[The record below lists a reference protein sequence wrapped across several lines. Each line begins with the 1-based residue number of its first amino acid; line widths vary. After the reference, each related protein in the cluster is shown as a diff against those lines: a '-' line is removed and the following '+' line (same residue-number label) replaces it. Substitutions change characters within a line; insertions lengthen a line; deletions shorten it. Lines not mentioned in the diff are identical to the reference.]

1 MAQNINIAL
10 PVNRYSRADFTA
22 LRAMMSRLPMGTIL
36 NLYYCED
43 DQELLGLN
51 SSSDLKAR
59 LEDMRDNLIQRAS
72 DTHPHLAKFLQD
84 ARRTSVWSK
93 SAVNYLVQAADEDT
107 TSPRPDDPMSL
118 WFRGSIANR
127 LKEEGAATLA
137 DLAAMINRRGHGWYR
152 PIPRMGAKKARAIE
166 NWFRSNR
173 YVSELI
179 TAGALIPVVSVED
192 RVMLDPF
199 APNVVLAP
207 LERID
212 LPSTLSGENG
222 LNRNQSFC
230 LISARNDLEAVD
242 AYLYRYRGQDKTYR
256 AYQKELER
264 FLLWCVQYRR
274 KPMAS
279 VLQDDCEAYKDFLV
293 DPDKSWIGHRATRM
307 SPQWK
312 PFAGK
317 PSPDSQLYAVRTLRA
332 FFTWLVNVRYLQGN
346 PWATVQLP
354 RVVEEETP
362 IQIHKALPAE
372 LWNKL
377 AGDGG
382 ILDWMSHL
390 SDAELRS
397 HIPHGWLRNVSMS
410 SQFRVVR
417 AAILLM
423 GETGMRREEAARA
436 TRDKLKPVREAQG
449 LWELSIIGKRN
460 KRRTVYVPENV
471 VEALREHWADR
482 GDDFDFSASPTPLL
496 CPLTIPVT
504 KAAQDKHF
512 DEEGERQPGA
522 FTPDSLGRVV
532 SKAFDRL
539 ASDPNIEDFSLED
552 RDVLQQTA
560 AHALRHTFGTLS
572 IADDVSTD
580 VVQQL
585 LGHRSLATT
594 SIYVRAERQR
604 AINEVGKMH
613 ARRAKRNGG

>member
-1 MAQNINIAL
+1 MAQNTHIAL
-10 PVNRYSRADFTA
+10 PVNRYSRADFTS
-22 LRAMMSRLPMGTIL
+22 LRALMNRVPLSTIL

-43 DQELLGLN
+43 DRELLGLH

-93 SAVNYLVQAADEDT
+93 SAVSYLVQAADEDSS
-107 TSPRPDDPMSL
+107 SPRPDDPVSL
-118 WFRGSIANR
+118 WFRGMIADR
-127 LKEEGAATLA
+127 LKEEGAGTLA
-137 DLAAMINRRGHGWYR
+137 ELAAIINRRGLGWYR

-166 NWFRSNR
+166 HWFSSNR
-173 YVSELI
+173 YVADLI
-179 TAGALIPVVSVED
+179 NTGALVPVVSVEN
-192 RVMLDPF
+192 RIMLDPF
-199 APNVVLAP
+199 AVDVVLAP

-212 LPSTLSGENG
+212 LPSSLDGANG
-222 LNRNQSFC
+222 INRNLSLC
-230 LISARNDLEAVD
+230 LIGARNDLAAVD
-242 AYLYRYRGQDKTYR
+242 AYLYRYRGQDKTFR

-274 KPMAS
+274 KPMSS

-293 DPDKSWIGHRATRM
+293 DPDKHWIGHRAQRM

-317 PSPDSQLYAVRTLRA
+317 PSPASQLYAVRTLKA

-346 PWATVQLP
+346 PWATVQDP

-362 IQIHKALPAE
+362 IQVHKALPAE

-377 AGDGG
+377 AGEGG
-382 ILDWMSHL
+382 VLDWLSHL
-390 SDAELRS
+390 PDAQLRS
-397 HIPHGWLRNVSMS
+397 HIPHGWLRNASMS

-423 GETGMRREEAARA
+423 GETGMRREEAAKA
-436 TRDKLKPVREAQG
+436 ARDKLKPVREAQG

-460 KRRTVYVPENV
+460 KRRTVYVPEYV
-471 VEALREHWADR
+471 VEALREHWVDR
-482 GDDFDFSASPTPLL
+482 GDDFDFSASPAPLL
-496 CPLTIPVT
+496 CPLTIPVI
-504 KAAQDKHF
+504 KAAQEKHF
-512 DEEGERQPGA
+512 DKEGERQSAG
-522 FTPDSLGRVV
+522 FTPDSLGRLV

-539 ASDPNIEDFSLED
+539 ANDSGIDEFTSED
-552 RDVLQQTA
+552 RDILQQTA

-613 ARRAKRNGG
+613 ARRAKRNNV